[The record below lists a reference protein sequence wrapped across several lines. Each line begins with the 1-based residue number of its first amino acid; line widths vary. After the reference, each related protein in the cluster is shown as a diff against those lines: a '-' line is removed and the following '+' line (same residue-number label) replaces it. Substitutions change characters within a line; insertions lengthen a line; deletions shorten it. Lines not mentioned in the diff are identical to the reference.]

1 MSQSTIFVAIPSYKD
16 VELSATIERM
26 LLKANNPRRLSFG
39 ICQQDDAEDFINYNR
54 YKGIID
60 VRMANYLPEQS
71 MGSSWALNKTHAL
84 YNDEDYFL
92 QIDAHIEF
100 VDGWDDILL
109 DQYEQFQQVVSGPAI
124 MACYPA
130 AYTVTPEGD
139 RILEQLGYIS
149 KTLLYYE
156 KNRNFPQGQALPIG
170 DKNRPVKARYLN
182 GGFMF
187 GHGSFCNK
195 VIYNPEITFWGTEIV
210 TTVRAFTHG
219 FNLYHPNAKICWH
232 HYGERVLSD
241 KKGKPHIWNVEDNK
255 KRNVKYSVL
264 NIISF
269 KIIDDLLSGKYEGEY
284 GFGKERTLEDYEKY
298 AGINFKTKERT
309 LECSS
314 GNYEDC

>member
-60 VRMANYLPEQS
+60 VRMTNYLPEQS

-92 QIDAHIEF
+92 QIDAHMEF
-100 VDGWDDILL
+100 IDGWDTIMLE
-109 DQYEQFQQVVSGPAI
+109 QYQEFQQVLSGPAI

-130 AYTVTPEGD
+130 AYTITPEGD
-139 RILEQLGYIS
+139 RKLETPGYIS
-149 KTLLYYE
+149 KTRLHYE
-156 KNRNFPQGQALPIG
+156 GANNFPTGNALPIG
-170 DKNRPVKARYLN
+170 DLNRPIKARYMN
-182 GGFMF
+182 GGLMF
-187 GHGSFCNK
+187 GHGSFCRK

-219 FNLYHPNAKICWH
+219 FNLFHPNTTLAWH
-232 HYGERVLSD
+232 HYGDRVLSE
-241 KKGKPHIWNVEDNK
+241 KKGKPHIWNPEDNK

-269 KIIDDLLSGKYEGEY
+269 KIIDNLLSGKYEGEY
-284 GFGKERTLEDYEKY
+284 GFGNERTLEDFEKY

-309 LECSS
+309 EECSS